1 MQHWYV
7 NICNSPNLGYYA
19 QFKTELKFEKYLE
32 CITNDKL
39 LKELAAFRLSAH
51 NFDIELGRHSNVP
64 RENRLCRLCPM
75 QIVESEYHYLL
86 VCPLYGD
93 IRRQFLTKTAWS
105 SVAKFLNIM
114 SAQTNSFLKKLSKF
128 IHAANITRSE
138 ALARLAVS

>member
-7 NICNSPNLGYYA
+7 NICNSPKLGYYA

-75 QIVESEYHYLL
+75 QMVESEYHYL
-86 VCPLYGD
+86 
-93 IRRQFLTKTAWS
+93 
-105 SVAKFLNIM
+105 
-114 SAQTNSFLKKLSKF
+114 
-128 IHAANITRSE
+128 
-138 ALARLAVS
+138 